1 MIRFLAGKL
10 LYSLFTLWSVCT
22 IVFFLFSASFPS
34 PEEMLI
40 TDRTDQATVE
50 AIRKELGLDK
60 SLAGQY
66 VRFINDLSPVSWYSQ
81 SEKTEHISCWKEI
94 TLANGALLIKPPY
107 LRRSFQSGLPTAGLL
122 AEAFTGTLVL
132 ALASIL
138 IASIT
143 GIAMGIWA
151 AVFQGNWPDR
161 LILFLSTIGISVP
174 SFFSA
179 IIVGWLFGFVL
190 ADYTGLT
197 ITGSL
202 YDIDPF
208 EGKIRVFQNLI
219 LPALALGIRPLGIIT
234 QLTRSSMIDSL
245 GSDYIRTARSK
256 GLSPFRIYFIHGL
269 RNAIN
274 PVMSSISGWFASLL
288 AGAFFVEYIF
298 GWHGIGKVTIDALE
312 RSDLPVI
319 MGSVILIA
327 TLFMFTNIVVDVL
340 YSVLDPRIKR
350 S

>member
-1 MIRFLAGKL
+1 MIRFLFRKL
-10 LYSLFTLWSVCT
+10 AYALFTLWSVCT

-40 TDRTDQATVE
+40 TDRTDRATIE
-50 AIRKELGLDK
+50 AIKKELGLDRSVLEQY
-60 SLAGQY
+60 SL
-66 VRFINDLSPVSWYSQ
+66 FLNDLSPVSFYS
-81 SEKTEHISCWKEI
+81 SVTKAEYIPSWVDIEVK
-94 TLANGALLIKPPY
+94 NGALLIKPPY
-107 LRRSFQSGLPTAGLL
+107 LRRSFQSGQATVNILAG
-122 AEAFTGTLVL
+122 AFTGTVIL
-132 ALASIL
+132 AVASIL
-138 IASIT
+138 IASLL
-143 GIAMGIWA
+143 GILMGILA
-151 AVFQGNWPDR
+151 AVFQGKWLDR

-179 IIVGWLFGFVL
+179 ILVGWLFGFVL
-190 ADYTGLT
+190 SKYTGLT

-208 EGKIRVFQNLI
+208 MGKIRVWENLI
-219 LPALALGIRPLGIIT
+219 LPAVALGIRPLAIIT

-245 GSDYIRTARSK
+245 GADYIRTARSK
-256 GLSPFRIYFIHGL
+256 GLSPFRIYFIHAL
-269 RNAIN
+269 RNAMN
-274 PVMSSISGWFASLL
+274 PVISSISGWFASLL

-327 TLFMFTNIVVDVL
+327 AIFVITNIVVDVL
-340 YSVLDPRIKR
+340 YAILDPRIKL